1 MTKNTIKKASLKFN
15 YMAITQRPTE
25 KTEVLSQNF
34 QLLCCDFEKVCSDF
48 MDL

>member
-1 MTKNTIKKASLKFN
+1 MSVFLNLESVKIFMTKNTIKKASLKFN

-34 QLLCCDFEKVCSDF
+34 QLLC
-48 MDL
+48 